1 MRDLPIDASKLE
13 LIATGKVLPKPR
25 YVEAPDGSRR
35 KDPNGAQETD
45 RYTGLPLW
53 TVDCIAGS
61 EDDDER
67 RVETVGV
74 TVQSE
79 TKPQVSKFQPVQ
91 FEGLTANGYV
101 QNGSRFVQYS
111 FKATGV
117 AAGAAASSGRS
128 SKSASAEAA

>member
-13 LIATGKVLPKPR
+13 LIATGKVIAKPR

-35 KDPNGAQETD
+35 KDPNGGQEVD
-45 RYTGLPLW
+45 KFTGVPLW

-61 EDDDER
+61 EDDNDR

-79 TKPQVSKFQPVQ
+79 TKPEVSKFQPVQ

-117 AAGAAASSGRS
+117 VKQAGARS
-128 SKSASAEAA
+128 TKSAGSEAA